1 MGFLHVDFLLEY
13 FIWEKLV
20 SLSDY
25 KKGKKKHE
33 ANFITI
39 VFHLYESKN
48 PVLVLVDYLLSRVPP
63 FSLSLEAI
71 FAISWVTV
79 LSYKMEASKKSS
91 GFGISFS
98 ASETNYSSVS
108 GTLLM
113 CPFKNG
119 SA

>member
-1 MGFLHVDFLLEY
+1 M
-13 FIWEKLV
+13 
-20 SLSDY
+20 
-25 KKGKKKHE
+25 
-33 ANFITI
+33 
-39 VFHLYESKN
+39 
-48 PVLVLVDYLLSRVPP
+48 
-63 FSLSLEAI
+63 
-71 FAISWVTV
+71 